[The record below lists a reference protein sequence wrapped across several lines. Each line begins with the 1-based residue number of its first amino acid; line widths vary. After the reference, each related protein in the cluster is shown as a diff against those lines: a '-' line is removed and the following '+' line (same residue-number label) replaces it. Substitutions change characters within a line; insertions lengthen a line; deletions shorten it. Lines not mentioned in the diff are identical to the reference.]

1 MDWVCLFGAPA
12 VCCLLLN
19 TRVCR
24 GDRQQGAA
32 EPKAS
37 ESAEPDSQKHGPDS
51 QQHGKHSV
59 LHDMPLQPIPQQAA
73 MHMTS
78 HPAQRDLPL
87 LRNIPLQ
94 PMIQQ
99 ARISLTPRETAA
111 PRSSEPTPRSLGPTP
126 RSLGPTPRSLGP
138 TPRSL
143 GPTPRSTPTEMSAIF
158 RLSPHAAS
166 QMLTSH
172 DIAAPKSVGPTAL
185 VIPQLSPG

>member
-1 MDWVCLFGAPA
+1 MELGLPFGFTRRQY
-12 VCCLLLN
+12 VTTLSLN

-24 GDRQQGAA
+24 GDRQEEAGK
-32 EPKAS
+32 PKAN
-37 ESAEPDSQKHGPDS
+37 ESAEPDSQQHEPDS

-73 MHMTS
+73 MHITS

-111 PRSSEPTPRSLGPTP
+111 PRSLEPTPRSLE
-126 RSLGPTPRSLGP
+126 L
-138 TPRSL
+138 
-143 GPTPRSTPTEMSAIF
+143 TPRSTPTEMSAIF
-158 RLSPHAAS
+158 RVRPHAAS
-166 QMLTSH
+166 QTLTPRE
-172 DIAAPKSVGPTAL
+172 IAAPKSVGPTAL
-185 VIPQLSPG
+185 FTPQLGPGLTVTPRHTASS

>member
-1 MDWVCLFGAPA
+1 LS
-12 VCCLLLN
+12 LN

-24 GDRQQGAA
+24 GDRQEEAGKPTAN
-32 EPKAS
+32 
-37 ESAEPDSQKHGPDS
+37 ESAEPDSQQHGPDS

-126 RSLGPTPRSLGP
+126 RSLGPTPRS
-138 TPRSL
+138 
-143 GPTPRSTPTEMSAIF
+143 TPTEMSAIF
-158 RLSPHAAS
+158 RLRPHAAS
-166 QMLTSH
+166 QTLTSH
-172 DIAAPKSVGPTAL
+172 DIAVPKSVGPTAL
-185 VIPQLSPG
+185 VIPQLSPGLNGQELRQWHRPPRPPPPSYH